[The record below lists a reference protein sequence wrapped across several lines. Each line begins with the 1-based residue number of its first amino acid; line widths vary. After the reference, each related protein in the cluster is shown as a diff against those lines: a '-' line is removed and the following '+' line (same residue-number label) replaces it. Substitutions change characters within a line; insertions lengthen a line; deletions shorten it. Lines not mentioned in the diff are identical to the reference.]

1 MKRNAA
7 RADMVQRVARR
18 LLGLLGALVL
28 LVIPALA
35 GDRALIE
42 VIGYSRDSHYLAF
55 EEFGIQDG
63 SGFAY
68 STVYV
73 IDLVEDNWVVGT
85 PIRKLA
91 DKEETSLLEV
101 RAEAREK
108 AGETLA
114 TLGIDA
120 PVQVLAMAADG
131 APDMDGQSL
140 HFGLPGYGIGDVMG
154 DYRLTLST
162 GEVQAMTPCN
172 AWFGARAIGFSLAV
186 ADGDQTRL
194 VHQDDTL
201 PRSRGCPV
209 NYRIYAV
216 LAPWVDDPLP
226 HAVALISIYAQ
237 GFEGPDRR
245 FLAVPLGF

>member
-1 MKRNAA
+1 MQRRGA
-7 RADMVQRVARR
+7 RVDMARRVARR
-18 LLGLLGALVL
+18 LIGLIGALVM
-28 LVIPALA
+28 LVVPAWA

-42 VIGYSRDSHYLAF
+42 IIGYSRDSHYLAF

-68 STVYV
+68 SNVYV
-73 IDLVEDNWVVGT
+73 VDLSEDNWVVGT

-91 DKEETSLLEV
+91 DSEETPLLEV
-101 RAEAREK
+101 RKDARDK

-120 PVQVLAMAADG
+120 PAQVLSMAGDG

-140 HFGLPGYGIGDVMG
+140 RFGLPGYGNDAVIGD
-154 DYRLTLST
+154 YTLRLST
-162 GEVQAMTPCN
+162 QDAQAMTPCN
-172 AWFGARAIGFSLAV
+172 AWFGTSAIGFSLSV
-186 ADGDQTRL
+186 ADGNETRMVHEDQ
-194 VHQDDTL
+194 TL

-209 NYRIYAV
+209 SYRIYAV
-216 LAPWVDDPLP
+216 LAPWTDEPLP